1 MLPHDYTVSD
11 APSQGRAQGESVGK
25 RRRNGEISLP
35 PSSPGSGMRVFH
47 LSVAS
52 RSLRNDPLGGAR
64 SFLYNKGE
72 PQGGGAPHGSRIASA
87 VWVYLWRSFPL
98 RVRSALLITRN
109 SSMTRVANS
118 KSKIT
123 NEAIPKTVMV
133 ITSVHLEYERE
144 RHQAA
149 GPNPYL

>member
-87 VWVYLWRSFPL
+87 VWVYLERSFPL
-98 RVRSALLITRN
+98 WDWSASSITRAN
-109 SSMTRVANS
+109 SMIRDISFNSNSANAS
-118 KSKIT
+118 KSK
-123 NEAIPKTVMV
+123 AVMV
-133 ITSVHLEYERE
+133 FTSILLE
-144 RHQAA
+144 
-149 GPNPYL
+149 